1 MCYWKQNNS
10 FQCLTHID
18 SHCSTSVAAWK
29 CPASRIQDYP
39 QHQRHEQQSLF
50 YYYIASML
58 IKEEREGERKKKKK
72 SAWYEWRDQST
83 LFFFNQKQVRIY
95 SNKEWI
101 SFSFFFFITIK
112 SNLLV
117 GLCRTSHCRA
127 GSTRTSKSIADQ
139 TVGTSHGVGTIGKS
153 AVGCGAKRGLT
164 TSRLSGFL
172 DG

>member
-1 MCYWKQNNS
+1 MSDSYWFTLFHQCSCLKMPRFQNS
-10 FQCLTHID
+10 RL
-18 SHCSTSVAAWK
+18 S
-29 CPASRIQDYP
+29 PAPKTWATEFILLLYCEHADKR
-39 QHQRHEQQSLF
+39 
-50 YYYIASML
+50 
-58 IKEEREGERKKKKK
+58 GERGREKKKKK